1 MLNLKPGMTRGG
13 VAARRWLVILI
24 FAAALPAVSGC
35 SSLER
40 LYPPPPPP
48 SVGPLS
54 LIPTNLDYGPNKLNT
69 STRTHIFILSNP
81 PTNDGAA
88 IITQV
93 GSSGPPFLIDAG
105 AGNCAAG
112 FTLAVGAHCQIG
124 VKFAPT
130 AWGRQTGT
138 LAISDNASD
147 SPQIAT
153 LEGVGN

>member
-1 MLNLKPGMTRGG
+1 MARGG
-13 VAARRWLVILI
+13 VATPRWLVILMLVP
-24 FAAALPAVSGC
+24 ALLAGFGC

-54 LIPTNLDYGPNKLNT
+54 LVPANLDYGPNKLNT

-88 IITQV
+88 IITEV

-105 AGNCAAG
+105 AGNCTAG
-112 FTLAVGAHCQIG
+112 LTLAVGAHCQIG

-130 AWGRQTGT
+130 APGRQTGT

-153 LEGVGN
+153 LEGSGN